1 MEYKPGWDCHGLP
14 IELKALQSMCE
25 NEKEADS
32 LKIRS
37 LCRKFASDT
46 IKRQKKSINEWGIMC
61 NISLFHPNTIVFLT
75 EP

>member
-14 IELKALQSMCE
+14 IELKALQSIGE
-25 NEKEADS
+25 NEKQADS

-46 IKRQKKSINEWGIMC
+46 IKKQKKSINEWGIMC
-61 NISLFHPNTIVFLT
+61 NISFSYLATLLQLP
-75 EP
+75 